1 MGLLYRG
8 KRERPLSRA
17 ERRQLVVLAVATV
30 VGLVATLVGL
40 LVGPIGGNR
49 LSPVLMQ
56 GGTLV
61 VVAAGF
67 FSMRRLVSARRR
79 WFQVAVVA
87 TLALLCWSPSSAPS
101 ATGRGDLLARR
112 PRPEAGE
119 GNRTGVTSLE
129 GASRYSVQPGWT
141 DGAGQGP
148 LRTDRC

>member
-1 MGLLYRG
+1 VGPLYRG

-30 VGLVATLVGL
+30 VGLAATLVGL
-40 LVGPIGGNR
+40 LVVGPIGGNR

-79 WFQVAVVA
+79 WFQAAVVA
-87 TLALLCWSPSSAPS
+87 TLALLWLVAVVGYLS
-101 ATGRGDLLARR
+101 
-112 PRPEAGE
+112 
-119 GNRTGVTSLE
+119 
-129 GASRYSVQPGWT
+129 
-141 DGAGQGP
+141 
-148 LRTDRC
+148 DR

>member
-1 MGLLYRG
+1 LSGEEAPPGLSGQGRMRETAVGLLYRG
-8 KRERPLSRA
+8 KRERLLSRA

-40 LVGPIGGNR
+40 LVVGPIGGNR

-87 TLALLCWSPSSAPS
+87 TLALLWLVAVV
-101 ATGRGDLLARR
+101 G
-112 PRPEAGE
+112 
-119 GNRTGVTSLE
+119 SL
-129 GASRYSVQPGWT
+129 S
-141 DGAGQGP
+141 
-148 LRTDRC
+148 DR